1 MTRGVRTFKVRK
13 DIPNPHQKYLD
24 EKKCNRC
31 GTQLI
36 VPDTWGAGNK
46 KVNNYLCNSCESMIS
61 KVNRLKRLA
70 RVVSRSVIKQYDTAK
85 DGYVYII
92 SNPIWCGWY
101 KIGMAIDAE
110 DRLNSYQTSS
120 PFRDYVLDYSK
131 YFSNRRNAEAIAHRN
146 IEKVADKRQGEWF
159 NVSKATAINII
170 EEIIDETNT

>member
-1 MTRGVRTFKVRK
+1 MTRGVRTFQVRK
-13 DIPNPHQKYLD
+13 DIPDPHQKYLED
-24 EKKCNRC
+24 KNCNRC

-46 KVNNYLCNSCESMIS
+46 RVNNYLCNTCESMIS

-92 SNPIWCGWY
+92 SNPIWVGWC

-146 IEKVADKRQGEWF
+146 VGKIANKRQGEWF
-159 NVSKATAINII
+159 HCTLEDAKNII
-170 EEIIDETNT
+170 EEIVDETNT

>member
-1 MTRGVRTFKVRK
+1 
-13 DIPNPHQKYLD
+13 
-24 EKKCNRC
+24 
-31 GTQLI
+31 
-36 VPDTWGAGNK
+36 
-46 KVNNYLCNSCESMIS
+46 MIS

-92 SNPIWCGWY
+92 SNPIWVGWC

-146 IEKVADKRQGEWF
+146 VGKIANKRQGEWF
-159 NVSKATAINII
+159 HCTLEDAKNII
-170 EEIIDETNT
+170 EEIVDETNT

>member
-1 MTRGVRTFKVRK
+1 
-13 DIPNPHQKYLD
+13 
-24 EKKCNRC
+24 
-31 GTQLI
+31 
-36 VPDTWGAGNK
+36 
-46 KVNNYLCNSCESMIS
+46 MIS

-92 SNPIWCGWY
+92 SNPIWCGLY

>member
-1 MTRGVRTFKVRK
+1 M
-13 DIPNPHQKYLD
+13 
-24 EKKCNRC
+24 
-31 GTQLI
+31 
-36 VPDTWGAGNK
+36 PDTWGAGNK
-46 KVNNYLCNSCESMIS
+46 RVNNYLCNTCESMIS

-92 SNPIWCGWY
+92 SNPIWVGWC

-146 IEKVADKRQGEWF
+146 IGKVAQIVKGEWF
-159 NVSKATAINII
+159 YVYKKTAINII
-170 EEIIDETNT
+170 EEIVDEANT